1 LAGLCWLQF
10 LLVLR
15 MAMPIKGDE
24 VFFSICIPQYNRT
37 SFLIEALKALVRQ
50 SFKNFEVCISDDV
63 SNDGRHEELRAFLA
77 GSGLK
82 YAYVRQSTSL
92 RYDANLRA
100 SMGLAQ
106 GRYCLLHGNDDCLK
120 DDALEKLHREIVQ
133 HGYPAVVIPNFEDWR
148 SGAVTRRIRHTGLEG
163 CGPVVAVAHYRNVAF
178 VTGVILETSK
188 AHALATTKWDGSE
201 MYQMYLMAR
210 MIASGGQLLTLGTSL
225 VRKDIQVPGEDV
237 DSYAKKPRLNPCP
250 IQERTPPFVQIGRL
264 VADAID
270 PSLGMGNKD
279 KVLRKLIAQLYLFT
293 YPFWVFEYR
302 RVQSWRY
309 ALGICLGIRPKNV
322 FAGLPV
328 SGLTGV
334 QLRLLYA
341 GACAAGLLIPV
352 SLFDKA
358 KPALY
363 RLAKSVRQK

>member
-1 LAGLCWLQF
+1 
-10 LLVLR
+10 
-15 MAMPIKGDE
+15 MAMQVEGNE
-24 VFFSICIPQYNRT
+24 VFFSVCIPQYNRT
-37 SFLIEALKALVRQ
+37 SFLVEALKALMRQ
-50 SFKNFEVCISDDV
+50 SFKNFEVCISDDA
-63 SNDGRHEELRAFLA
+63 SNDGRHEELQAFLA
-77 GSGLK
+77 DSGLK
-82 YAYVRQSTSL
+82 YAYVRQQSSL

-100 SMGLAQ
+100 SMSLAQ

-120 DDALEKLHREIVQ
+120 GDALERLHDEIVR
-133 HGYPAVVIPNFEDWR
+133 HSHPAVVIPNFEDWQT
-148 SGAVTRRIRHTGLEG
+148 GAVMWRIRHTGLAG
-163 CGPVVAVAHYRNVAF
+163 CGPQVAVAHYRNVAF

-210 MIASGGQLLTLGTSL
+210 MIASGGQLLTLEASL
-225 VRKDIQVPGEDV
+225 VRKDIQILGDEV
-237 DSYAKKPRLNPCP
+237 DSYAKKPRLIPCP

-270 PSLGMGNKD
+270 PSLEPIKKD

-293 YPFWVFEYR
+293 YPFWIFEYR

-322 FAGLPV
+322 FAGLAV
-328 SGLTGV
+328 GIFSQM
-334 QLRLLYA
+334 QLRLLYI

-358 KPALY
+358 TPALY